1 MGIAQVLRGVPLFH
15 ADPNVLVATET
26 MDDAGVYRL
35 SNDLALVQTLDFFPP
50 LVDDP
55 YTFGQIAAANA
66 LSDVYAMNGRPVT
79 VLNIA
84 AFPDDELPMEI
95 LAAILRGAAER
106 VGLAGAAT
114 LGGHTVRDKEIKF
127 GLSVTGLIDP
137 AELLTNAGARIGDLL
152 VLTKPLGTG
161 FVTTAA
167 KRQECP
173 QAVLDRAIAQMIEL
187 NAVGRDALRAA
198 GRVHALT
205 DVTGYGFAGHA
216 CEMAEGAGLTFA
228 IEVCKLPV
236 IEGAEPLAV
245 PRYYTRASKTNREF
259 LQGRLRTEPG
269 IDPVRLEFAFD
280 AQTSGGLLIAI
291 AADRVSLLIQQLR
304 DRGASAAAIV
314 GRVEE
319 RSGDIAIHLV

>member
-1 MGIAQVLRGVPLFH
+1 MEIAQVLRGGLLLH
-15 ADPNVLVATET
+15 DDPNVLVATET

-55 YTFGQIAAANA
+55 YTFGQISAANA
-66 LSDVYAMNGRPVT
+66 LSDVYAMNGRPIT

-106 VGLAGAAT
+106 VALAGAAT

-127 GLSVTGLIDP
+127 GLSVTGLLDP

-173 QAVLDRAIAQMIEL
+173 QATLDRAIAQMIEL
-187 NAVGRDALRAA
+187 NSVGRDALRAS
-198 GRVHALT
+198 GGVHALT
-205 DVTGYGFAGHA
+205 DVTGYGLAGHA
-216 CEMAEGAGLTFA
+216 CEMAEAASLTFA
-228 IEVCKLPV
+228 IEVAKLPV
-236 IEGAEPLAV
+236 IEGAEPLAI
-245 PRYYTRASKTNREF
+245 PRYHTRASKTNREF
-259 LQGRLRTEPG
+259 LEGRVEIDAG

-291 AADRVSLLIQQLR
+291 AADRVAHLIDQLQ
-304 DRGASAAAIV
+304 DRGTSAAAIV

-319 RSGDIAIHLV
+319 RDGNIAIHLR

>member
-1 MGIAQVLRGVPLFH
+1 MGIAQVLRAGPLLH
-15 ADPNVLVATET
+15 HDPNVLVATET

-66 LSDVYAMNGRPVT
+66 LSDVYAMNGRPIT

-137 AELLTNAGARIGDLL
+137 AELLTNAGARVGDLL

-198 GRVHALT
+198 GGVHALT
-205 DVTGYGFAGHA
+205 DVTGYGLAGHA

-228 IEVCKLPV
+228 IEVSKLPV

-269 IDPVRLEFAFD
+269 VDPLRLELAFD

-291 AADRVSLLIQQLR
+291 AADHVALLIQRLR

-314 GRVEE
+314 GRVEK

>member
-1 MGIAQVLRGVPLFH
+1 MGIAQVLRAGPLLH
-15 ADPNVLVATET
+15 DDPNVLVATET
-26 MDDAGVYRL
+26 MDDAGVYRV

-66 LSDVYAMNGRPVT
+66 LSDVYAMNGRPIT

-84 AFPDDELPMEI
+84 AFPDDELPLEI

-114 LGGHTVRDKEIKF
+114 LGGHTVRDKEVKF

-173 QAVLDRAIAQMIEL
+173 PAVLDRAIAQMIEL

-198 GRVHALT
+198 GGVHALT
-205 DVTGYGFAGHA
+205 DVTGYGLAGHA

-228 IEVCKLPV
+228 IEVRKLPV

-269 IDPVRLEFAFD
+269 IDPVRLDFAFD

-291 AADRVSLLIQQLR
+291 AAGRVSLLIQQLR